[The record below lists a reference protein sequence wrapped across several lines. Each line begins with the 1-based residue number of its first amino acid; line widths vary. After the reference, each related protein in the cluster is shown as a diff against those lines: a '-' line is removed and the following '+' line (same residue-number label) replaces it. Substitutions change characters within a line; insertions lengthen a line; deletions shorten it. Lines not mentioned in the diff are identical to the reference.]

1 MSKLYL
7 QLQDINTPSAGTG
20 IFESVFEPN
29 YPVEYKQIFGD
40 ILSKSLDIYINAMW
54 GQRLLLQTIDADTWK
69 SVVDSAISLNV
80 KEWVKQAE
88 ILALTYDAL
97 APTKSETTE
106 TRTGTDTNNST
117 GSDTQ
122 CNKPFNETELKEY
135 ERNNNTNTNT
145 KQSDESVTRIV
156 KGTTSS
162 ASTAKTLSEELQWRR
177 TNLKNRIT
185 GELVDIITLQVY

>member
-7 QLQDINTPSAGTG
+7 QLQDINTPSESAG

-29 YPVEYKQIFGD
+29 YPVEYKHIFGD

-54 GQRLLLQTIDADTWK
+54 GQRLLLQTIDADNWK
-69 SVVDSAISLNV
+69 SVVDSAISINV
-80 KEWVKQAE
+80 KEWVKQAD

-97 APTKSETTE
+97 SPTKSETTE

-122 CNKPFNETELKEY
+122 SNKPFNETELKEY

-156 KGTTSS
+156 KGTTGS

-177 TNLKNRIT
+177 TNLKNRIA